1 MVNRPGPADA
11 GEGVRH
17 GVGIIF
23 KRRSGPIGGRLEIRV
38 WASRARG
45 CRIGR
50 SIRNT
55 VLAPRT
61 RRCSRRPGRDG
72 HNIRVGELELTHI
85 FTGHTRNDQ
94 NRTRLEA
101 SRHPVNI
108 ILAAAKE
115 CQLCDTSGH
124 MASAR
129 IIGIVHSGDDT

>member
-1 MVNRPGPADA
+1 MGQQSPWMQNRPQHQEYCSRPPNPSLFPPARA
-11 GEGVRH
+11 
-17 GVGIIF
+17 
-23 KRRSGPIGGRLEIRV
+23 RRSTI
-38 WASRARG
+38 S
-45 CRIGR
+45 
-50 SIRNT
+50 
-55 VLAPRT
+55 
-61 RRCSRRPGRDG
+61 
-72 HNIRVGELELTHI
+72 RVGELELTHI